1 MSDNTETLGIVLR
14 ADGVVETTNGINLGA
29 KAVEDAGKK
38 FDAAGKP
45 IGTTTDAMGRSGKTA
60 KETAAAWRLLPAQI
74 TDVVTSL
81 ASGQPAWLVAIQ
93 QGGQVKDSFGG
104 VGPMFRELS
113 SAITVGRVAALGAA
127 AGFGALA
134 LAYAQGQ
141 RESAGYT
148 RSIVMTGN
156 AAGNTRTE
164 LARMAEQVSRVVGT
178 QGKAAEALAAINGT
192 GEVAR
197 ANLQAFATTAVQ
209 IERELDIAVEQTAQR
224 FEELGR
230 APLEA
235 SLKLNRGLN
244 YLTAATYDHIRALQ
258 AEGKFAEAG
267 AVAQQAYA
275 TALDQRTTKLR
286 DDLGWIARGWRAA
299 GDAAKGAWD
308 AFADIGRPSV
318 IEKKLADAKEGISG
332 LQMLLNLMHGGA
344 AAQVAWVNAN
354 TAAETKGAED
364 AEAVARRKQ
373 ELRDRERVNI
383 EAGLAVDL
391 ARASSAAAQREA
403 LAEREVAVARASG
416 SSRESLLRA
425 QQTTLEDLRTR
436 DGVSL
441 ADYYQR
447 RAQLERDGLAVEIAN
462 VDAEIRAAQRQAASR
477 ATLLA
482 EQISAESRRQ
492 PENPAEAGQQQ
503 ARLLELTG
511 QRQALQVQTES
522 RLIELRAQRGRLTQ
536 EQIAAE
542 TAAERALRLASA
554 DAADR
559 YLDDVERRRQAL
571 AQLNDQQR
579 QANAAAA
586 VDLIADP
593 YTRAAAK
600 ARLDI
605 EELNRFYSEQLAGL
619 RARLPGL
626 ETADPDQAAAVRQQI
641 LTAEDQKNSAIVLR
655 QRQLT
660 EELKPEWQKQ
670 LDAWQDHTRL
680 MRESFDEFQSGW
692 LDSGRAAWA
701 EYMRTGRLSLN
712 TLGQYIR
719 QQFGDVI
726 FKQVIAGPL
735 SQIGQ
740 SIAGA
745 FGLGGAN
752 TAAGVAGQVTE
763 TSARTL
769 NTSAVTLNS
778 AAMSNLAVTANYAA
792 AALAAMAASGGGNS
806 TAGLLGQ
813 ILGAFASGGSAFSA
827 VDGGGYGITPGD
839 GSIPLPTRGGLATGG
854 SARAGGFYEVN
865 EKGPELLSVGGRSY
879 LMMGGKDGFVT
890 PNGGSGGGSGAGSG
904 GGGPLVQQTLHISI
918 DSRTDRAEV
927 AQLITKA
934 VRNGQAELLDAMARR
949 QA

>member
-1 MSDNTETLGIVLR
+1 MSDNTEVLGIVLK
-14 ADGVVETTNGINLGA
+14 ADGVVETTNGIQLGA

-45 IGTTTDAMGRSGKTA
+45 IGATTDALGRSGKTA

-93 QGGQVKDSFGG
+93 QGGQLKDSFGG
-104 VGPMFRELS
+104 VAPMFRELS
-113 SAITVGRVAALGAA
+113 GALTLSRVAMGGAALGA
-127 AGFGALA
+127 GALT
-134 LAYAQGQ
+134 LAYIQGQ
-141 RESAGYT
+141 REGAAYT
-148 RSIVMTGN
+148 RAIVMTGN
-156 AAGNTRTE
+156 AVGTTRQE
-164 LARMAEQVSRVVGT
+164 LAGMASEVSRVVGT
-178 QGKAAEALAAINGT
+178 QGKAAEALAAIGGT

-197 ANLQAFATTAVQ
+197 DNLQAFATTAVQ
-209 IERELDIAVEQTAQR
+209 MERELDVAVTETAAR

-230 APLEA
+230 APLDA
-235 SLKLNRGLN
+235 SLKLNRGVN

-267 AVAQQAYA
+267 AVAQRAYA
-275 TALDQRTTKLR
+275 EAMDKRTAKIRE
-286 DDLGWIARGWRAA
+286 DLGWIARLWRAA

-318 IEKKLADAKEGISG
+318 VEQKLADVKEGIG
-332 LQMLLNLMHGGA
+332 GWQMLLNLMHGGA
-344 AAQVAWVNAN
+344 AAQAAWVNAN
-354 TAAETKGAED
+354 TASEQKGAED
-364 AEAVARRKQ
+364 AEDVARRKR
-373 ELRDRERVNI
+373 ELRDLERANV
-383 EAGLAVDL
+383 EAGLTVDM
-391 ARASSAAAQREA
+391 ARASSAAAQRTA
-403 LAEREVAVARASG
+403 IAERDLTVARASG
-416 SSRESLLRA
+416 SARESLLRA
-425 QQTTLEDLRTR
+425 QQASLEDLRTR

-441 ADYYQR
+441 ADYYER
-447 RAQLERDGLAVEIAN
+447 RAKLERDGLAVEIAN
-462 VDAEIRAAQRQAASR
+462 VDAEFRAAKRQAESR
-477 ATLLA
+477 AALLDA
-482 EQISAESRRQ
+482 QIGAESRRQ
-492 PENPAEAGQQQ
+492 PENPAEQAQQQ
-503 ARLLELTG
+503 ARLIELAG
-511 QRQALQVQTES
+511 QRLALETQTET
-522 RLIELRAQRGRLTQ
+522 RVIELRAQRGRLVA
-536 EQIAAE
+536 EQTAAE

-554 DAADR
+554 DAAER

-579 QANAAAA
+579 QSNAAAA

-605 EELNRFYSEQLAGL
+605 EELNRFYTEQLSGL

-626 ETADPDQAAAVRQQI
+626 ETADPDQAAAVRAQI
-641 LTAEDQKNSAIVLR
+641 LTAEQQKNDAIVLR
-655 QRQLT
+655 TRQLT
-660 EELKPEWQKQ
+660 EELKPEWQRQ

-680 MRESFDEFQSGW
+680 MRESFDEFQDGW
-692 LDSGRAAWA
+692 LSSGRAAWQD
-701 EYMRTGRLSLN
+701 YLRTGRLSLDSM
-712 TLGQYIR
+712 GKFIQ

-735 SQIGQ
+735 SQVGQ
-740 SIAGA
+740 
-745 FGLGGAN
+745 
-752 TAAGVAGQVTE
+752 GVAGLFGLSGTNGADVAAKVAGQATE
-763 TSARTL
+763 TTARAL
-769 NTSAVTLNS
+769 NTTALATNS
-778 AAMSNLAVTANYAA
+778 LAMSNLAVSANYAA
-792 AALAAMAASGGGNS
+792 AALASIAASGGNS

-813 ILGAFASGGSAFSA
+813 ILSSFAAGDSAFSA

-839 GSIPLPTRGGLATGG
+839 GSVALPTRGGLASGG
-854 SARAGGFYEVN
+854 TARAGAFYEVN

-890 PNGGSGGGSGAGSG
+890 PHGGAAPAAAGVGGGGSVVFS
-904 GGGPLVQQTLHISI
+904 PTIHI

-927 AQLITKA
+927 AQIVAKA